1 MQNLAL
7 GAHGAPGA
15 SQRASSALRSRW
27 PAPPRSSR
35 PACAPRTAHRRHQ
48 QRPALPLTP
57 GGLTVVR
64 RGLPCRATRGA
75 REGCP
80 MSSFSPQHS
89 RELGASPPPARR
101 ALVSGATGFIG
112 GRLAQALA
120 DAGWTVRCLVRDRSR
135 ARDLERRGFEIHE
148 GDVLRPETLDEA
160 GRDVEIAY
168 YLIHAMGRGARGD
181 FARREHAGAEAFAQ
195 MALREGIAR
204 AIYLGGLGEPHSRHL
219 RSRHETARLLAEHG
233 PPCTYFRA
241 GMVVGAGSESYR
253 TLRYLVERLP
263 AMIAPAWLK
272 VPTQPIAI
280 DDVLAYLTAAP
291 DLPES
296 AGREIQI
303 GGPDVLPYGEM
314 LDRMAA
320 ALGRRPRPKL
330 PVPLLTPRLSSLWIG
345 LVTPV
350 DAGVARPLIEGL
362 STKTIV
368 TDTSGAKL
376 FDITPLAFEDA
387 LERAVADDSA
397 TVSTR
402 GTARRRVNCS
412 AAARPR
418 RTTPS
423 DGHSASPSS
432 SRPADRA
439 TKGHERDP
447 DRRVRLPSGRAR
459 TRDSAGDHP
468 ISGARRWGSVS
479 SGRRA
484 EITPPPCGTGP
495 TRSWASCAKRTSR
508 ASCSTSARRAA
519 ASNASA
525 WGRRRP
531 AAIAAGAG
539 RLRPGAR
546 RRHAWLGDR
555 GGGPSWR
562 SSASARG
569 SASERPTTAGAAPA
583 AQALSAAL
591 ASKAAARRPPR

>member
-1 MQNLAL
+1 
-7 GAHGAPGA
+7 
-15 SQRASSALRSRW
+15 
-27 PAPPRSSR
+27 
-35 PACAPRTAHRRHQ
+35 
-48 QRPALPLTP
+48 
-57 GGLTVVR
+57 
-64 RGLPCRATRGA
+64 
-75 REGCP
+75 

-89 RELGASPPPARR
+89 PERSHELCASPRPARR
-101 ALVSGATGFIG
+101 ALVTGATGFIG

-148 GDVLRPETLDEA
+148 GDVLRPQTLEEA

-181 FARREHAGAEAFAQ
+181 FAAREHAGAEAFTQ

-204 AIYLGGLGEPHSRHL
+204 TIYLGGLGEPHSRHL

-233 PPCTYFRA
+233 PPLTYFRA

-296 AGREIQI
+296 AGQEIQI

-320 ALGRRPRPKL
+320 ALGRRRRPKL

-387 LERAVADDSA
+387 LAA
-397 TVSTR
+397 R
-402 GTARRRVNCS
+402 GRRRQRHRLYPRNGATARER
-412 AAARPR
+412 ARPR
-418 RTTPS
+418 RGPVTRRPG
-423 DGHSASPSS
+423 DGRSAAPPSS
-432 SRPADRA
+432 RTSADRP

-459 TRDSAGDHP
+459 TRDSAETIRLVDAA
-468 ISGARRWGSVS
+468 IGSVS
-479 SGRRA
+479 SGTRA
-484 EITPPPCGTGP
+484 EITP
-495 TRSWASCAKRTSR
+495 SSM
-508 ASCSTSARRAA
+508 
-519 ASNASA
+519 
-525 WGRRRP
+525 RP
-531 AAIAAGAG
+531 S
-539 RLRPGAR
+539 
-546 RRHAWLGDR
+546 
-555 GGGPSWR
+555 GPSVKLVLHWGHLQDDRPR
-562 SSASARG
+562 S
-569 SASERPTTAGAAPA
+569 P
-583 AQALSAAL
+583 
-591 ASKAAARRPPR
+591 PPRRSR